1 MAWWNKKRKTA
12 TKVTRDLSEKIE
24 AIQSHQDISTLTN
37 ALYDILVTINK
48 RLTELEKRGNGRE

>member
-1 MAWWNKKRKTA
+1 MAWWNKKKKTA

-24 AIQSHQDISTLTN
+24 AIQSHQDINTLTN
-37 ALYDILVTINK
+37 ALYDILLTINK